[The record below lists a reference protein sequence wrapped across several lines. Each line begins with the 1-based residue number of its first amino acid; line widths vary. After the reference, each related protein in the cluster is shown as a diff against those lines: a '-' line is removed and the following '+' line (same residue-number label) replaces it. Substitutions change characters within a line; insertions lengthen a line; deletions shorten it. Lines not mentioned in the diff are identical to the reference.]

1 MLIVYNTD
9 CGKESGKMEEIVNFL
24 RFSTGKSH
32 SFVII
37 GAARDICPALCYNTI
52 ILCSRRAGGTI
63 MHKLLIV
70 EDDWEMNRGIAYAL
84 EKEGYTVRCAH
95 SLREAKE
102 CYLAEPPE
110 LVLLDVNLP
119 DGDGFAFCAW
129 MQDKPKAAVL
139 FLTARDLE
147 EDVLKG
153 YELGAEDYVTK
164 PFSMKILLKRI
175 AVIGKRNAEQTSRIF
190 DDGFLYVDFD
200 QAKAM
205 VNGREQSFTPTELR
219 LLYALISHA
228 GQLLTYDVLLERL
241 WDSGGQFVDKHAL
254 AVNVNRLRKK
264 MEDDNH
270 KYISNVYGMGY
281 QWLK

>member
-1 MLIVYNTD
+1 MQ
-9 CGKESGKMEEIVNFL
+9 
-24 RFSTGKSH
+24 
-32 SFVII
+32 
-37 GAARDICPALCYNTI
+37 
-52 ILCSRRAGGTI
+52 
-63 MHKLLIV
+63 KLLII
-70 EDDWEMNRGIAYAL
+70 EDDWELNRGIAYAL

-95 SLREAKE
+95 SLHEAKAL
-102 CYLAEPPE
+102 YLAEQPE

-119 DGDGFAFCAW
+119 DGEGFSFCEW
-129 MQDKPKAAVL
+129 MRDKSKAAVL

-175 AVIGKRNAEQTSRIF
+175 AVIGKRNVEQNDRIF
-190 DDGFLYVDFD
+190 DDGFLYLDFD
-200 QAKAM
+200 QAKAS
-205 VNGREQSFTPTELR
+205 VGGREQSFTPTELR

-228 GQLLTYDVLLERL
+228 GQLLAYDVLLERL

-264 MEDDNH
+264 IEDNNH
-270 KYISNVYGMGY
+270 RYISNVYGMGY

>member
-1 MLIVYNTD
+1 MQ
-9 CGKESGKMEEIVNFL
+9 
-24 RFSTGKSH
+24 
-32 SFVII
+32 
-37 GAARDICPALCYNTI
+37 
-52 ILCSRRAGGTI
+52 
-63 MHKLLIV
+63 KLLIV
-70 EDDWEMNRGIAYAL
+70 EDDWELNRGIAYAL

-110 LVLLDVNLP
+110 LMLLDVNLP

-129 MQDKPKAAVL
+129 MQGKPKAAVL

-175 AVIGKRNAEQTSRIF
+175 AVIGKRNVEQTSRIF

>member
-1 MLIVYNTD
+1 MQKI
-9 CGKESGKMEEIVNFL
+9 
-24 RFSTGKSH
+24 
-32 SFVII
+32 
-37 GAARDICPALCYNTI
+37 
-52 ILCSRRAGGTI
+52 
-63 MHKLLIV
+63 LIV
-70 EDDWEMNRGIAYAL
+70 EDDWELNRGIAYAL
-84 EKEGYTVRCAH
+84 EKESYTVSCAH
-95 SLREAKE
+95 CLREAKE
-102 CYLAEPPE
+102 LYLAQLPE

-119 DGDGFAFCAW
+119 DGEGFSFCEW
-129 MQDKPKAAVL
+129 MHDKPKAAIL

-153 YELGAEDYVTK
+153 YELGAQDYVTK

-175 AVIGKRNAEQTSRIF
+175 AVIEKHNTEQNDRIF
-190 DDGFLYVDFD
+190 DDGFLYLDFD
-200 QAKAM
+200 QARAM
-205 VNGREQSFTPTELR
+205 VNGREQSFTPTEFR

-228 GQLLTYDVLLERL
+228 GQLLTYDVMLERL

-264 MEDDNH
+264 MEDNNH